1 MKNLTKF
8 TSILIVLVLLS
19 TVTSHKITG
28 SLLCP
33 ADTCFRSG
41 PEEADQ
47 VLEIFIED
55 VSIMDREPPVL
66 ASKKVNLPQEW
77 NFPLTYEIEF
87 DDSSLS
93 YDATINI
100 DAFIT
105 KQDGSVTFFT
115 DTEHDIT
122 EKTDDRSEINMNL
135 RRV

>member
-33 ADTCFRSG
+33 ADNCFRSG

-47 VLEIFIED
+47 VLTIFIQD
-55 VSIMDREPPVL
+55 ISIMDRESPVL
-66 ASKKVNLPQEW
+66 ASKEVNLPQEW

-87 DDSSLS
+87 DHHFIKD
-93 YDATINI
+93 YATINI
-100 DAFIT
+100 SARIIKQGSLKFLTDA
-105 KQDGSVTFFT
+105 V
-115 DTEHDIT
+115 HDIKDGT
-122 EKTDDRSEINMNL
+122 NLRSEINMNL